1 VDIQPLPASWRDN
14 KFFILNRM
22 FSFSYNVP
30 VGFYTKQGA
39 IHILQGGRLM
49 SRRVIMLS
57 VAVLFGMQ
65 AGLAMAANPDTGPGC
80 GLGKL
85 AWGDYKHQKNIGP
98 QVLMATTNGTFGSQ
112 TFGISTGTSG
122 CTNDGK
128 VMAEQKTTLFA
139 QLNFENLSQEM
150 AQGQGEHLASLATL
164 MGVPAEQ
171 QHAFFAM
178 TQERYTS
185 LVKTGEASPVAM
197 VKAINDAIA
206 SHPVLAQVSTR

>member
-1 VDIQPLPASWRDN
+1 
-14 KFFILNRM
+14 M
-22 FSFSYNVP
+22 
-30 VGFYTKQGA
+30 TKKV
-39 IHILQGGRLM
+39 L
-49 SRRVIMLS
+49 VLS
-57 VAVLFGMQ
+57 AAVLFGMQ

-85 AWGDYKHQKNIGP
+85 AWGDYAHQKNIAP
-98 QVLMATTNGTFGSQ
+98 QVMMATTNALGSG
-112 TFGISTGTSG
+112 TFGISSGTSG

-139 QLNFENLSQEM
+139 ELNFENLSQEM

-164 MGVPAEQ
+164 MGVPAEHQ
-171 QHAFFAM
+171 AEFFAM

-197 VKAINDAIA
+197 VKAINSAIA
-206 SHPVLAQVSTR
+206 THPVLAQVSTR

>member
-1 VDIQPLPASWRDN
+1 MSEKV
-14 KFFILNRM
+14 
-22 FSFSYNVP
+22 
-30 VGFYTKQGA
+30 
-39 IHILQGGRLM
+39 LM
-49 SRRVIMLS
+49 VS

-85 AWGDYKHQKNIGP
+85 AWADYSHQKNIAP
-98 QVLMATTNGTFGSQ
+98 QVLMATTNGTFGSG
-112 TFGISTGTSG
+112 TFGISSGTSG

-128 VMAEQKTTLFA
+128 VMAEHKTTVFA

-164 MGVPAEQ
+164 MGVPAEHQ
-171 QHAFFAM
+171 AAFFAM

-185 LVKTGEASPVAM
+185 LVKAGEVSPVAM

-206 SHPVLAQVSTR
+206 VHPTFAQVSAR

>member
-1 VDIQPLPASWRDN
+1 ML
-14 KFFILNRM
+14 KKML
-22 FSFSYNVP
+22 
-30 VGFYTKQGA
+30 
-39 IHILQGGRLM
+39 L
-49 SRRVIMLS
+49 LS

-65 AGLAMAANPDTGPGC
+65 AGLAIAANPDTGPGC

-85 AWGDYKHQKNIGP
+85 AWSDYKNQKNIGP
-98 QVLMATTNGTFGSQ
+98 QVLMATTNGTFGST

-128 VMAEQKTTLFA
+128 VMAEQKTTMFA

-164 MGVPAEQ
+164 MGVPAEHQ
-171 QHAFFAM
+171 ASFFAM

-206 SHPVLAQVSTR
+206 THPVLAKVSTR

>member
-1 VDIQPLPASWRDN
+1 
-14 KFFILNRM
+14 M
-22 FSFSYNVP
+22 
-30 VGFYTKQGA
+30 TKKV
-39 IHILQGGRLM
+39 L
-49 SRRVIMLS
+49 VLS
-57 VAVLFGMQ
+57 AAVLFGMQ

-85 AWGDYKHQKNIGP
+85 AWSDYAHQKNIAP
-98 QVLMATTNGTFGSQ
+98 QVMMATTNGTFGSG
-112 TFGISTGTSG
+112 TFGISSGTSG

-139 QLNFENLSQEM
+139 ELNFENLSQEM

-164 MGVPAEQ
+164 MGVPAEHQ
-171 QHAFFAM
+171 AEFFAM

-197 VKAINDAIA
+197 VKAINSAIA
-206 SHPVLAQVSTR
+206 THPVLAQVSTR

>member
-1 VDIQPLPASWRDN
+1 
-14 KFFILNRM
+14 M
-22 FSFSYNVP
+22 
-30 VGFYTKQGA
+30 TKKV
-39 IHILQGGRLM
+39 L
-49 SRRVIMLS
+49 VLS
-57 VAVLFGMQ
+57 AAVLFGMQ

-85 AWGDYKHQKNIGP
+85 AWGDYAHQKNIAP
-98 QVLMATTNGTFGSQ
+98 QVMMATTNAFGSG
-112 TFGISTGTSG
+112 TFGISSGTSG

-139 QLNFENLSQEM
+139 ELNFENLSQEM

-164 MGVPAEQ
+164 MGVPAEHQ
-171 QHAFFAM
+171 AEFFAM

-197 VKAINDAIA
+197 VKAINSAIA
-206 SHPVLAQVSTR
+206 THPVLAQVSTR